1 MQPPVAADRRKSLYR
16 LERTPCREGKL
27 IGMSLA
33 ALAALS
39 GPAQAAEPDEIE
51 RWLDSVVMLVTGPAW
66 CSGVVIDDA
75 GTVATAYHCIAM
87 GRRSQVRTRD
97 GRELIGRTIAA
108 LPDEDL
114 ALLSVPELAGVVEP
128 LPIRADRPGLGEEVF
143 GLGHPYA
150 PTALR
155 DPAMSGVLWWS
166 VTEGIVSAV
175 GPRLIQTDAALNP
188 GNSGGPVVD
197 DQGRIIG
204 IASRKLSGDN
214 IAFLARSSL
223 LSGLILDP
231 KPLSWL
237 GGQWYLG
244 SALTTL
250 QTDGAS
256 SYELLGQAIVRDRL
270 ILSGGLGLPVD
281 ARSRAAATGSAR
293 YLSGELTAGLR
304 VRVGRGLWSTTL
316 DAIGGG
322 YVVGE
327 AEAVALTDGG
337 TAITQSPGAIVP
349 GVGGR
354 LGLSGIGVRYV
365 ALLGEETDLMFAVD
379 LDVPGVFRTF

>member
-1 MQPPVAADRRKSLYR
+1 MLWVYLTGVAA
-16 LERTPCREGKL
+16 
-27 IGMSLA
+27 
-33 ALAALS
+33 
-39 GPAQAAEPDEIE
+39 AEEPSVDIE

-66 CSGVVIDDA
+66 CSGVVIDDV

-87 GRRSQVRTRD
+87 GRESRVSTRD
-97 GRELIGRTIAA
+97 GQEYIGETIAA

-114 ALLSVPELAGVVEP
+114 ALLSVPELAGVVAP
-128 LPIRADRPGLGEEVF
+128 LPVRAERPALGETVY

-197 DQGRIIG
+197 EQGRIIG

-223 LSGLILDP
+223 LSSLILDQTP
-231 KPLSWL
+231 MSWL

-244 SALTTL
+244 SSLTTL
-250 QTDGAS
+250 QSLDGAS
-256 SYELLGQAIVRDRL
+256 SYELLAAALIRDRVV
-270 ILSGGLGLPVD
+270 ISGGIGLPFD
-281 ARSRAAATGSAR
+281 ARSRAAAVGSAR
-293 YLSGELTAGLR
+293 YLGGELTAGLR
-304 VRVGRGLWSTTL
+304 GRLGRGLWSTTI
-316 DAIGGG
+316 DVIGGG
-322 YVVGE
+322 YVLS
-327 AEAVALTDGG
+327 AVEQVTLSDGSVY
-337 TAITQSPGAIVP
+337 ISQSPGQLVP

-354 LGLSGIGVRYV
+354 LGFSGVGVRGV
-365 ALLGEETDLMFAVD
+365 ALFSDETELMITVD

>member
-1 MQPPVAADRRKSLYR
+1 MLWVYL
-16 LERTPCREGKL
+16 TG
-27 IGMSLA
+27 LA
-33 ALAALS
+33 A
-39 GPAQAAEPDEIE
+39 AEEPEIDIE

-87 GRRSQVRTRD
+87 GRKSLVSTRD
-97 GRELIGRTIAA
+97 GSEFIGEVLAA

-114 ALLSVPELAGVVEP
+114 ALLSVPDLAGVIEP
-128 LPIRADRPGLGEEVF
+128 LPIRADRPALGEHVY

-197 DQGRIIG
+197 EQGRIIG

-223 LSGLILDP
+223 LSKLVLDQTP
-231 KPLSWL
+231 MPWL

-244 SALTTL
+244 SSMATL
-250 QTDGAS
+250 QATDGSS
-256 SYELLGQAIVRDRL
+256 SYELLAAALIRDRIL
-270 ILSGGLGLPVD
+270 LSGGIGLPLD
-281 ARSRAAATGSAR
+281 ARSRAASVGSAR
-293 YLSGELTAGLR
+293 YLGGELTAGLR
-304 VRVGRGLWSTTL
+304 LRAGRGLWSTTL
-316 DAIGGG
+316 DVIGGG
-322 YVVGE
+322 YVLGE
-327 AEAVALTDGG
+327 VEQVTLSDGSVY
-337 TAITQSPGAIVP
+337 TTQSPGRIVP
-349 GVGGR
+349 GAGGR
-354 LGLSGIGVRYV
+354 LGFSGIGLRYV
-365 ALLGEETDLMFAVD
+365 ALFGDEIEPMITVD